1 MSSSP
6 ARWPKQ
12 IKYIIG
18 NEACERFSY
27 YGMTGI
33 LNGYISGQLIDGSLG
48 KTEDYAAMVIAG
60 FKCVN
65 YLTPLIGAWL
75 SDKILGRY
83 QTIFWVSLLYCLGHG
98 TLACSDFFGSQGKF
112 ICLYIGL
119 TLIAF
124 GSGGIKPC
132 VSAFMG
138 EQFRADQSHLM
149 QKAYGAFYWAINFG
163 SFFSFLVVPW
173 VKDQRGYS
181 AAFAVPGILMAMA
194 TFIFWRGKKLYVI
207 VQTNRELKH
216 NGFFN
221 VVFTTLFQL
230 RQPGKKFWDAA
241 RTRFTENEV
250 AGARS
255 VFPILFVF
263 ATIPMFWSLYD
274 QTNSTW
280 VSQGDKM
287 DDFRFRYLD
296 FISALQPHWTA
307 ISIGAGM
314 AAMAALI
321 LMMVFRFAK
330 NKRWPATGV
339 TLLLLLLSVA
349 SGGLIT
355 WVMFY
360 LPDFKIGAEQMQSL
374 NALLILFFVP
384 IFTLFI
390 YPLMGRF
397 ASPLKRISYGL
408 FFAAA
413 SFVIVAWL
421 QKRLETGEHLS
432 VLWQTWPYVVVTA
445 AEVLVSTTGLEF
457 AFREAAPEMK
467 SLIMSFWLLTVAA
480 GNLFTLILTA
490 VLAHTGSA
498 VANAGSASV
507 SSGRFMLY
515 AWMMFGVAILFSLI
529 ASTYHY
535 RDQAAAAGK

>member
-1 MSSSP
+1 MSTPS

-27 YGMTGI
+27 YGMKGI
-33 LNGYISGQLIDGSLG
+33 LAGYISGSLL
-48 KTEDYAAMVIAG
+48 AG
-60 FKCVN
+60 GLGQTKDEATTIISLFSSVN
-65 YLTPLIGAWL
+65 YFTPLLGAWL

-83 QTIFWVSLLYCLGHG
+83 KTIFWVSLLYCLGHG
-98 TLACSDFFGSQGKF
+98 TLACSDFFGAPGKLN
-112 ICLYIGL
+112 CLYLGL

-138 EQFRADQSHLM
+138 EQFKPEQSHLM

-173 VKDQRGYS
+173 VKNHHGYS
-181 AAFAVPGILMAMA
+181 LAFGVPGILMAVA
-194 TFIFWRGKKLYVI
+194 TFIFWRGKKLYINVP
-207 VQTNRELKH
+207 TNRELKH
-216 NGFFN
+216 NGFFK
-221 VVFTTLFQL
+221 VIFTTLLQL
-230 RQPGKKFWDAA
+230 RQPGKKFWDCA
-241 RTRFTENEV
+241 RTRFSENEV
-250 AGARS
+250 SAARS

-263 ATIPMFWSLYD
+263 ASVPMFWSLYD

-280 VSQGDKM
+280 VLQGNQM
-287 DDFRFRYLD
+287 TNVSLLGLD
-296 FISALQPHWTA
+296 
-307 ISIGAGM
+307 IGG
-314 AAMAALI
+314 
-321 LMMVFRFAK
+321 
-330 NKRWPATGV
+330 
-339 TLLLLLLSVA
+339 
-349 SGGLIT
+349 
-355 WVMFY
+355 
-360 LPDFKIGAEQMQSL
+360 EQMQSL

-390 YPLMGRF
+390 YPLLGRF
-397 ASPLKRISYGL
+397 ASPLRRMSYGL
-408 FFAAA
+408 FLAAV

-421 QKRLETGEHLS
+421 QKRLEAGEHLS
-432 VLWQTWPYVVVTA
+432 VLWQMWPYVVVTA

-467 SLIMSFWLLTVAA
+467 SLIMSFWLLTVSF
-480 GNLFTLILTA
+480 GNLFTAALTA
-490 VLAHTGSA
+490 ALADTATAAAH
-498 VANAGSASV
+498 AGSASV

-529 ASTYHY
+529 ASTYQY
-535 RDQAAAAGK
+535 RDRAAAAGK

>member
-1 MSSSP
+1 MNP
-6 ARWPKQ
+6 TPPPVPGRWPKQ

-33 LNGYISGQLIDGSLG
+33 LAGYISGQVLAGGLG
-48 KTEDYAAMVIAG
+48 KTEDYATTVISL
-60 FKCVN
+60 FKSVN
-65 YLTPLIGAWL
+65 YFTPLIGAWL

-83 QTIFWVSLLYCLGHG
+83 KTIFWVSLFYCAGHG
-98 TLACSDFFGSQGKF
+98 TLACSDFFGPAGKLN
-112 ICLYIGL
+112 CLFIGL

-138 EQFRADQSHLM
+138 EQFRPDQSHLM

-173 VKDQRGYS
+173 VKNHHGYS
-181 AAFAVPGILMAMA
+181 LAFGVPGILMAIA

-207 VQTNRELKH
+207 VPTNREKKH
-216 NGFFN
+216 EGFFK

-230 RQPGKKFWDAA
+230 RQPGKTFWDRA
-241 RTRFTENEV
+241 RTRFSENEV
-250 AGARS
+250 AAARS

-280 VSQGDKM
+280 VLQGNQM
-287 DDFRFRYLD
+287 TNVSILGLD
-296 FISALQPHWTA
+296 
-307 ISIGAGM
+307 
-314 AAMAALI
+314 
-321 LMMVFRFAK
+321 V
-330 NKRWPATGV
+330 
-339 TLLLLLLSVA
+339 
-349 SGGLIT
+349 GG
-355 WVMFY
+355 
-360 LPDFKIGAEQMQSL
+360 EQMQSL

-384 IFTLFI
+384 LFTLCI
-390 YPLMGRF
+390 YPFMGRF
-397 ASPLKRISYGL
+397 ASPLKRMSYGL
-408 FFAAA
+408 FLAAI
-413 SFVIVAWL
+413 SFVQIALL
-421 QKRLETGEHLS
+421 QKHLEAGEHLS
-432 VLWQTWPYVVVTA
+432 VLWQTGAYVVVTA

-467 SLIMSFWLLTVAA
+467 SLIMSFWLLTVAV
-480 GNLFTLILTA
+480 GNLFTAALTA
-490 VLAHTGSA
+490 VLAGPASA
-498 VANAGSASV
+498 ASAANAANAGSASV
-507 SSGRFMLY
+507 SSGRFMLF
-515 AWMMFGVAILFSLI
+515 AWLMFGVAILFSLI

-535 RDQAAAAGK
+535 RDRAAAAGK

>member
-1 MSSSP
+1 MADQSN
-6 ARWPKQ
+6 AARQRWPQQ

-33 LNGYISGQLIDGSLG
+33 LAGYISGTLLAGGLG
-48 KTEDYAAMVIAG
+48 RTEDYATTIISL
-60 FKCVN
+60 FKSVN
-65 YLTPLIGAWL
+65 YFTPLLGAWL

-83 QTIFWVSLLYCLGHG
+83 KTIFWVSLFYCAGHG
-98 TLACSDFFGSQGKF
+98 TLACSDFFGPEGKLN
-112 ICLYIGL
+112 CLFIGL

-138 EQFRADQSHLM
+138 EQFKPEQSHLM

-173 VKDQRGYS
+173 VKNHHGYS
-181 AAFAVPGILMAMA
+181 LAFGVPGILMAIA
-194 TFIFWRGKKLYVI
+194 TFIFLRGKKLYII
-207 VQTNRELKH
+207 VPTNREKKH
-216 NGFFN
+216 TGFFK

-230 RQPGKKFWDAA
+230 RQPGRKFWDSA
-241 RTRFTENEV
+241 RSRFTENEV
-250 AGARS
+250 AAARS

-280 VSQGDKM
+280 VLQGNKM
-287 DDFRFRYLD
+287 ANVNILGLD
-296 FISALQPHWTA
+296 
-307 ISIGAGM
+307 
-314 AAMAALI
+314 
-321 LMMVFRFAK
+321 V
-330 NKRWPATGV
+330 
-339 TLLLLLLSVA
+339 
-349 SGGLIT
+349 GG
-355 WVMFY
+355 
-360 LPDFKIGAEQMQSL
+360 EQMQSL

-390 YPLMGRF
+390 YPRLGRF
-397 ASPLKRISYGL
+397 ASPLKRMSYGL
-408 FFAAA
+408 FLAAVA
-413 SFVIVAWL
+413 FVLVAFL
-421 QKRLETGEHLS
+421 QKRLEAGEHLS

-467 SLIMSFWLLTVAA
+467 SMIMSFWLLTVAV
-480 GNLFTLILTA
+480 GNLFTALLTA
-490 VLAHTGSA
+490 VLAHALTNEGG
-498 VANAGSASV
+498 NASV
-507 SSGRFMLY
+507 SSGRFMLF
-515 AWMMFGVAILFSLI
+515 AEMMFGVAILFSLI
-529 ASTYHY
+529 ASSYHY
-535 RDQAAAAGK
+535 RDKAAALGK